1 MISQVIEVDKLEFG
15 SSVGGFREYGDKIK
29 NEILVAQYTY

>member
-1 MISQVIEVDKLEFG
+1 MINQVIEVDKLEFG

-29 NEILVAQYTY
+29 NEIVVVHYI